1 MGLDMYAVAVS
12 TAQVVDDFGFEGEAK
27 EVAYWR
33 KHHDLHGWMERLWLR
48 KWTQAAPTEEAQTAA
63 EASLAAEA
71 RESVFAAFR
80 ESVETA
86 ESRGERIVPTEM
98 RMNVSMEAVAYKDGS
113 EVPLAEAVAGMSDA
127 DRQTIA
133 EQVTLEVSRET
144 MLRALF
150 DKLHPE
156 SGGKCAEVPD
166 FNQQKVRLTL
176 EDLEALRQDV
186 TEGKLPPTTGFFFG
200 NYPPDE
206 ESKVRDLAFVDE
218 AVELIKGGYAV
229 YYDSWW

>member
-1 MGLDMYAVAVS
+1 MGLDMYAIAVP
-12 TAQVVDDFGFEGEAK
+12 TAQVVDDFSFEGEAK

-48 KWTQAAPTEEAQTAA
+48 KWAQAAQTEGTGD
-63 EASLAAEA
+63 SGLAAEA

-80 ESVETA
+80 ESVEAA
-86 ESRGERIVPTEM
+86 ERRGELVLPAEV
-98 RMNVSMEAVAYKDGS
+98 RMNVSMEPVAYKGGAP
-113 EVPLAEAVAGMSDA
+113 VPLAEAVAGMSEA
-127 DRQTIA
+127 DRQTVA
-133 EQVTLEVSRET
+133 EQVTIEVSRET
-144 MLRALF
+144 MIRALF

-156 SGGKCAEVPD
+156 SGGRGAEVPD

-186 TEGKLPPTTGFFFG
+186 TEGALPPTTGFFFG

-206 ESKVRDLAFVDE
+206 ESKVRDLAFIDE
-218 AVELIKGGYAV
+218 AVELIKSGYAV